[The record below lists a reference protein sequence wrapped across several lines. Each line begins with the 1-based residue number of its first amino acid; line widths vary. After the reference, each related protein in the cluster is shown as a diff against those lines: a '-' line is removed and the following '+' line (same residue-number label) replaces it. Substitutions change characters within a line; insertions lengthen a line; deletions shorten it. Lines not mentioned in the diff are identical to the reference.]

1 MATCAAALLQA
12 GNGSANFTPSTGPM
26 NIKCYILLADA
37 VGSNRMT
44 SNMCYVNCKI
54 DISVFLAHIL
64 MQL

>member
-1 MATCAAALLQA
+1 
-12 GNGSANFTPSTGPM
+12 M